1 MDLFTSHKF
10 HTKRVENP
18 KDVLSV
24 GQEVNV
30 KVLDVNAAAERVSL
44 SIKALEE
51 RPAQAENEEKTSISS
66 TSSKT

>member
-1 MDLFTSHKF
+1 MLSLRYYLVSMDLFISHKIS
-10 HTKRVENP
+10 HKRVENP

-51 RPAQAENEEKTSISS
+51 TSS
-66 TSSKT
+66 TS